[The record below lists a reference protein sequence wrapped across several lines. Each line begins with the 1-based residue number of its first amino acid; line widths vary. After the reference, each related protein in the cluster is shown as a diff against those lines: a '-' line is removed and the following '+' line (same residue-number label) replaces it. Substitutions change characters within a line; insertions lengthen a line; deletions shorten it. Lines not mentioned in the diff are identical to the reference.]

1 MSTPGRNN
9 GPGGFGRK
17 LVTEFGPFLTLGLQL
32 AISVVAFFFLGR
44 WLDEKFGTA
53 PWLMITGSVL
63 GVVGALISFVRKVTE
78 LAKQQDEEAE
88 FRRKKKS
95 DDEA

>member
-1 MSTPGRNN
+1 MSAPGQND

-44 WLDEKFGTA
+44 WLDEKFETA
-53 PWLMITGSVL
+53 PWLMIL
-63 GVVGALISFVRKVTE
+63 GLLVGIAGGFTNFFRTVIALGKKEERN
-78 LAKQQDEEAE
+78 AKDQ
-88 FRRKKKS
+88 KKS
-95 DDEA
+95 KSED